1 LSKRDYYEVLG
12 VHKNASDAEIKKA
25 FRKLAVQYHP
35 DKNQGNKE
43 AEDKFKEVNEA
54 YEVLSDAQK
63 RATYDQFG
71 HTMGPEGFGGFRD
84 SGFGGGGFGDIFED
98 IFGDFFGGG
107 GGGAGARRGRGQR
120 GSDLRYNMDITFEEA
135 AFGKETTVKV
145 PSAEECATCKGSG
158 GDRETC
164 GQCGG
169 SGQMKMQQG
178 FFTVSRTC
186 NRCGGMGSS
195 VTDPCKKCKGQG
207 RIEISKSLS
216 IKIPPGVESG
226 MRLRLTGEGEPGSHG
241 GPAGDLY
248 VVINVEE
255 HPFFMR
261 EGNEIICEVPI
272 RFSQAALGDEIEVPT
287 LNGKVKMK
295 VPGGSQPGKVMRLKG
310 KGFPDARGYGRGDQH
325 VVLKVEIP
333 TRLTDRQ
340 KELIREFDKESDED
354 AHPMR
359 KGFFDKFKELFG

>member
-1 LSKRDYYEVLG
+1 MAKRDYYEVLG
-12 VHKNASDAEIKKA
+12 VHKNASDVEIKKA

-35 DKNQGNKE
+35 DKNPGNKE
-43 AEDKFKEVNEA
+43 AENKFKEVNEA

-71 HTMGPEGFGGFRD
+71 HTMGAEGFGGFRD
-84 SGFGGGGFGDIFED
+84 SGFGGGFGDIFED
-98 IFGDFFGGG
+98 IFGDFFG

-120 GSDLRYNMDITFEEA
+120 GSDLRYNMDITFKEA
-135 AFGKETTVKV
+135 AFGKETTINV
-145 PSAEECATCKGSG
+145 PSSEECSTCSGSG
-158 GDRETC
+158 GNRTNCDH
-164 GQCGG
+164 CGG
-169 SGQMKMQQG
+169 TGQVRMQQG

-186 NRCGGMGSS
+186 TRCGGMGSV
-195 VTDPCKKCKGQG
+195 VTDPCKKCKGRG
-207 RIEISKSLS
+207 RIETTKSLS

-248 VVINVEE
+248 VVINVEP
-255 HPFFMR
+255 HPFFVR

-272 RFSQAALGDEIEVPT
+272 SFSQAALGDEIEVPT

-295 VPGGSQPGKVMRLKG
+295 VPGGSQPGKILRLKG

-333 TRLTDRQ
+333 TRLSDRQ
-340 KELIREFDKESDED
+340 KELLREFDQESVED
-354 AHPMR
+354 AHPIR
-359 KGFFDKFKELFG
+359 KGFFEKFKELFG